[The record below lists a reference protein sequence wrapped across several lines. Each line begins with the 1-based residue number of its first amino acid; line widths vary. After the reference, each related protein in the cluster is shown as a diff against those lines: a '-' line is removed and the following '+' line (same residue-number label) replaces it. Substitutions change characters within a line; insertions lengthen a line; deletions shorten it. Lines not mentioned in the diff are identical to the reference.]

1 MLLLLMEKW
10 YISVHKAHNTTINTI
25 GLSINVNTTI
35 LPLHHTP
42 TDTKPNDT
50 STEEVD
56 SIEATIEI
64 IEELTDI
71 HPITEAA
78 KFGLK
83 KSVKH

>member
-1 MLLLLMEKW
+1 MSAEQ
-10 YISVHKAHNTTINTI
+10 VDHATEQNN
-25 GLSINVNTTI
+25 
-35 LPLHHTP
+35 
-42 TDTKPNDT
+42 T

-56 SIEATIEI
+56 STEATIEISEEPTDTKHNNTSTKEVDSTEATIEI

-78 KFGLK
+78 KFGFQ